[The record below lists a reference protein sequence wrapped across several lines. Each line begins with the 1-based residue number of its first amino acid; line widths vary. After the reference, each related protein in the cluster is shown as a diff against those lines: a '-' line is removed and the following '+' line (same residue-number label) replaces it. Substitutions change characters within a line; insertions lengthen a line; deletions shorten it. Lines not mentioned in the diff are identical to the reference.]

1 MKIRLAS
8 VTLLVVC
15 LLLIGACSETTETT
29 EIPIAELVG
38 RVTPWGSKSHVEGRK
53 IVLCQRTGEPTEGEC
68 VLSKTASTTDKAGDF
83 TASEVQA
90 GSYFLLYDSG
100 LSDFDQAMDRWGGQT
115 LRFNDPDWLSEFLG
129 VDVNSEPVE
138 FRVPEGI
145 SHSPH
150 EGWLNHY
157 CTITL
162 SIGNSPFIV
171 AHDMLLAESERDIR
185 CQQVD
190 ITPGQVQTIVL
201 QVAYFGD
208 RYDQ

>member
-1 MKIRLAS
+1 MKSRLAR
-8 VTLLVVC
+8 VTFLVFC
-15 LLLIGACSETTETT
+15 FLLIGACTETT
-29 EIPIAELVG
+29 EPAEMPFAELEG

-53 IVLCQRTGEPTEGEC
+53 IVLCQTTGEAKDGDC
-68 VLSKTASTTDKAGDF
+68 VLSKTASTTDITGKF
-83 TASEVQA
+83 TVFEVQA
-90 GSYFLLYDSG
+90 GNYFLLYDSG
-100 LSDFDQAMDRWGGQT
+100 LSDFEQAMERWGGQT
-115 LRFNDPDWLSEFLG
+115 LRFGEADWLSEFLG

-171 AHDMLLAESERDIR
+171 AHDMLLAESERELR
-185 CQQVD
+185 CQKID

-208 RYDQ
+208 R